1 MAGVLTG
8 FAVILVVIAAGYF
21 AALTGVVEGKN
32 RLVLNRV
39 AFFVA
44 SPALLFTI
52 VARSDMRIMVSP
64 VILVSAIVAITVAV
78 LYLIYARV
86 LQRGDLATTTLG
98 AASSGYI
105 NVNNIGLPVGMYV
118 IGEISYVPPLII
130 LQVVFFA
137 PIILAVLESTRGS
150 KRGAAVALS
159 RAITN
164 PIIIATGL
172 GVIVSATGWT
182 PPPYIIDPLDML
194 GGAAIPLVL
203 LSFGA
208 SFHGQRMLERGT
220 GLRQVAVASVLKAVV
235 APILAWILA
244 GPILGLDPHSV
255 FAATV
260 ISALPTAQNMFN
272 YAATYGKG
280 EIIVRNIVFI
290 STFASLP
297 VILVIA
303 LLLGD
308 A

>member
-1 MAGVLTG
+1 MTGVLTG
-8 FAVILVVIAAGYF
+8 FAVILTVIVAGYIAAR
-21 AALTGVVEGKN
+21 TGVVEGKN

-39 AFFVA
+39 AFYVA

-52 VARSDMRIMVSP
+52 VAESDMRIMVSP
-64 VILVSAIVAITVAV
+64 VIVVSAITAITMAV
-78 LYLIYARV
+78 LCVIGSRLFV
-86 LQRGDLATTTLG
+86 KQDLATTTLG
-98 AASSGYI
+98 AASSGYS

-137 PIILAVLESTRGS
+137 PIILAVLEATRGS
-150 KRGAAVALS
+150 KNGALMALT

-164 PIIIATGL
+164 PIIIGTAL
-172 GVIVSATGWT
+172 GVLVSLLGWKV
-182 PPPYIIDPLDML
+182 PEFIFAPFEMI

-208 SFHGQRMLERGT
+208 SFAGQRMLERGS
-220 GLRQVAVASVLKAVV
+220 GLRMAVMSSLLKVVV
-235 APILAWILA
+235 APVLAWLLA
-244 GPILGLDPHSV
+244 GPIMGLDAHSV

-260 ISALPTAQNMFN
+260 ISALPTAQNMYN

-280 EIIVRNIVFI
+280 EIVVRNIVFI
-290 STFASLP
+290 TTFASLP

-303 LLLGD
+303 LLL
-308 A
+308 AA